1 MTVTDWHAAPPM
13 TEEQRRNAM
22 ADIAAIVRGEE
33 LDIPWRRVRVL
44 LDHKLAV
51 VQHPV
56 LTAGSRTSL
65 GLTDDGPQFLDQAQG
80 SSANLSIR
88 RNSS

>member
-1 MTVTDWHAAPPM
+1 MSSIDWHAAPPM
-13 TEEQRRNAM
+13 TNDQRRNAL
-22 ADIAAIVRGEE
+22 ADMELIVCGEE
-33 LDIPWRRVRVL
+33 LDLPWRVRIL

-65 GLTDDGPQFLDQAQG
+65 GLTDHGLRFLDAAGARQTNCA
-80 SSANLSIR
+80 
-88 RNSS
+88 